1 MEPIT
6 PITAAAII
14 SVVLNKISE
23 EAATYLSVKVQESY
37 QKILDIL
44 KRKDPEFV
52 EKELQ
57 GKLNYRATLNE
68 IQLAVDRD
76 PEVAR
81 AVVDLEEAVR
91 EEPNQEILLQ
101 VLYNVILTTENK
113 SDKLK
118 STSNYFDNNF
128 RENNGNTMN
137 QKIMNTIVTNQKN
150 DRQARISMIVGIYL
164 SFLSF
169 VLIGLLVFIPLSI
182 EIQQVLVAF
191 TTLLVVFS
199 LSAFKK
205 AISST

>member
-57 GKLNYRATLNE
+57 GKLNYRETLNE

-101 VLYNVILTTENK
+101 VLYNVILTTEDK

-118 STSNYFDNNF
+118 STSNSFDNNF
-128 RENNGNTMN
+128 RENNGNPMN

-169 VLIGLLVFIPLSI
+169 ILIGLLVFIPLSI